1 MAKDWRCAHCG
12 AMNPATTLTCTG
24 CRRIQGGVVVPGSG
38 TVKPSARRLSVQ
50 RPSGRRLPL
59 SAVLVGLV
67 IAVGVV
73 GAILRSSPLSPTAQ
87 PTATSRLSSQLPA
100 TAGPASP
107 MAGEEVFV
115 TTLEVGDCFSYDQN
129 AESVGYVQ
137 RLPCSK
143 PHKYELIHV
152 LVLPEGPYPGENG
165 IDAAVQGPCEAAFE
179 AYTGETYGESR
190 FNFSWFWPDEGAWEA
205 DDRSVQ
211 CFGYSGYTSMTS
223 MRAGAGEGTTTPT

>member
-12 AMNPATTLTCTG
+12 AVNPATTLTCSG
-24 CRRIQGGVVVPGSG
+24 CRRIQGSVVVPGS
-38 TVKPSARRLSVQ
+38 VFARPSAS
-50 RPSGRRLPL
+50 RPSLPRPSSRRLPL

-67 IAVGVV
+67 VAVGLV
-73 GAILRSSPLSPTAQ
+73 GAILISNPLSPTAQ
-87 PTATSRLSSQLPA
+87 PTATSRPTSRSLA
-100 TAGPASP
+100 TAGPTPSP
-107 MAGEEVFV
+107 AGEEVFV

-129 AESVGYVQ
+129 AESIGFVQ

-152 LVLPEGPYPGENG
+152 LVLPEGPYPGESG
-165 IDAAVQGPCEAAFE
+165 IDAAVLGPCEAAFE

-190 FNFSWFWPDEGAWEA
+190 FNFSWFWPDEEAWQA

-211 CFGYSGYTSMTS
+211 CFGFSGYTSMTS
-223 MRAGAGEGTTTPT
+223 MRAGATQDS